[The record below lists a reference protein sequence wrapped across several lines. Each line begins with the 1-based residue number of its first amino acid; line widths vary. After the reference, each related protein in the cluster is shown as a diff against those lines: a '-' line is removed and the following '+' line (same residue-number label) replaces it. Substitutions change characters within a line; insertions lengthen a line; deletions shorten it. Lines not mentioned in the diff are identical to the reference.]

1 MNQSI
6 FDLFVRRGEAFFRK
20 HGNAILTV
28 AELAAL
34 GFTANSLMKETI
46 KAKDVLQKH
55 QNESLAI
62 KEDHHE
68 SRKGYLKEKM
78 VHEFKGVKEILPYFK
93 WSIVGFVTTTALSLT
108 RLYTTNRAL
117 NDSALAYLA
126 LSNRF
131 KAYREAVSNQV
142 EEQQA
147 EEIDK
152 HYILND
158 QKLTAPVTGKE
169 PYYDTMGER
178 TVYLSEND
186 ILRAELFINQ
196 YLMIDGEL
204 DLNTLY
210 SEIGLDLIP
219 DGDII
224 GWSMS
229 NLYEEGY
236 CSYGMGPWVRMDIV
250 ERGQPEEKGPKCKML
265 VPSSLPSTEA
275 LLYDYIDYDNEGIVD
290 VDLKYTKFEDSPKD
304 IDRINQR
311 LFSGE

>member
-6 FDLFVRRGEAFFRK
+6 FDLCVRRGEAFFRK

-55 QNESLAI
+55 QTESLAI
-62 KEDHHE
+62 KEDRHE

-93 WSIVGFVTTTALSLT
+93 WSIIGFATTAALSLT
-108 RLYTTNRAL
+108 RLYTTNKAL

-131 KAYREAVSNQV
+131 KSYRETVSNQV
-142 EEQQA
+142 KEKQL
-147 EEIDK
+147 EEIEKD
-152 HYILND
+152 YILND
-158 QKLTAPVTGKE
+158 QKLASPVTGKE
-169 PYYDTMGER
+169 PYYDTIGER

-196 YLMIDGEL
+196 YLMINGEL
-204 DLNTLY
+204 NLNTLY

-229 NLYEEGY
+229 SLYEEGY
-236 CSYGMGPWVRMDIV
+236 CDYAIGPWVHMDIV
-250 ERGQPEEKGPKCKML
+250 ERGQPEENGPKCKML
-265 VPSSLPSTEA
+265 VPSALPSTES
-275 LLYDYIDYDNEGIVD
+275 LLYDYIDYDKQGIANVE
-290 VDLKYTKFEDSPKD
+290 LEYTEFKDSPKD